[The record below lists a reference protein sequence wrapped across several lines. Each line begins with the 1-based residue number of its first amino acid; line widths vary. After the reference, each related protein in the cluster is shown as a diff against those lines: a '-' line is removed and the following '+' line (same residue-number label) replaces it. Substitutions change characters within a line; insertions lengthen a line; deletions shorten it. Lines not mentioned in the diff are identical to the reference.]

1 LYQRVVGEQNLPEAG
16 WELRLGGV
24 GIPGV
29 VRIVAAAAHMGQA
42 SGRIVE
48 EVAVVLE
55 IGIVD
60 LGLRSKGHWDL
71 GSGEVMPYL
80 LD

>member
-1 LYQRVVGEQNLPEAG
+1 M
-16 WELRLGGV
+16 GGV

-29 VRIVAAAAHMGQA
+29 VRIAVAAAHMGQA

-48 EVAVVLE
+48 EVVVVE

-60 LGLRSKGHWDL
+60 LGLRSKGHRDL